1 MPRRSKG
8 PRLYLDKKRGQW
20 VIRDG
25 TRFIRTG
32 QSERHSVEAE
42 KYLAQYIA
50 RKHKPAP
57 SGAPLIADVLSVYGT
72 EVAPSMKSAR
82 NIAYNISNL
91 LKWWG
96 DKTAAQISMKSCK
109 AYAETRPSQA
119 AAADLKIL
127 KVATDYWHKSE
138 YGPLN
143 FQPVFWRPKANPPK
157 ERWLT
162 PKEAARAPVSTGTT
176 GRETPA
182 GVFAIIE
189 KDKDHHSIYHAM
201 SRLKCLSAVASIK
214 IGETGRHR
222 PSGSQWVHRRQ
233 LHPRP

>member
-1 MPRRSKG
+1 M
-8 PRLYLDKKRGQW
+8 
-20 VIRDG
+20 
-25 TRFIRTG
+25 
-32 QSERHSVEAE
+32 
-42 KYLAQYIA
+42 
-50 RKHKPAP
+50 
-57 SGAPLIADVLSVYGT
+57 IADVLSVYGT

-109 AYAETRPSQA
+109 AYATMRPSQA

-127 KVATDYWHKSE
+127 KVATDYWHRSE

-162 PKEAARAPVSTGTT
+162 PKEAARLLRCAKPTLHLRRFFLLALHTGTRPGNLLSLT
-176 GRETPA
+176 WDQIDLQH
-182 GVFAIIE
+182 GV
-189 KDKDHHSIYHAM
+189 M
-201 SRLKCLSAVASIK
+201 RRTLSA
-214 IGETGRHR
+214 RHR
-222 PSGSQWVHRRQ
+222 SCRTSRGHQAYAQTH
-233 LHPRP
+233 